1 VYSSLLNKIEILDN
15 AGLYKEADAALRK
28 IISQEFAHNKYKNIK
43 TADVNHWTKFTNFD
57 EVLKKLFHW
66 RKKANYDEL
75 EKNRE
80 YPCGELETI
89 VNGEKIKISVWF
101 NLSEDGAFFS
111 INEGKIVIGNVWNLG
126 RYLAHE
132 VNHAY
137 EDILE
142 VKKVGE
148 ITRPFKNFDELSQNT
163 WSKETI
169 GLARKHL
176 FPGKKNK
183 IIQMLDD
190 SFRETKYKIKQKMF
204 KNEKDTENPKYWEKI
219 IDKKLPQDLRQSI
232 INDLKKMT
240 LGFREYYRLPN
251 EVRSRLSEILYSLS
265 TDHAQRDRLL
275 QAEPKK
281 FVEYFK
287 SLLGENYLLL
297 TPEQKEYI
305 LNNVYQ
311 SLRGGRQQTITNNII
326 NSIQDG
332 IKRGLL
338 PKNIG
343 QMYPVQI
350 KQLINK
356 NPEIKQFISVM
367 RANTGISDDE
377 LIETIQKAANNQIQT
392 QTTTNSG
399 EHSYNDILRQRQDNP
414 DLEEERAMVE
424 QSDSQSRLSPEMVEK
439 TQTGKN

>member
-28 IISQEFAHNKYKNIK
+28 IINQEFAHNKYKNIK
-43 TADVNHWTKFTNFD
+43 TADVNHWTKFTNFN
-57 EVLKKLFHW
+57 EVLNKLIHW
-66 RKKANYDEL
+66 RKMANYDAL

-101 NLSEDGAFFS
+101 NISEDGAFFS
-111 INEGKIVIGNVWNLG
+111 INDGKIVIGDGWNTG
-126 RYLAHE
+126 RNLAHE

-142 VKKVGE
+142 VKKAGE

-169 GLARKHL
+169 GQARKHL
-176 FPGKKNK
+176 FPGKKSKK
-183 IIQMLDD
+183 IIEMLDD

-204 KNEKDTENPKYWEKI
+204 KNEKNTENPEYWEKI

-240 LGFREYYRLPN
+240 LGYREYYRLP
-251 EVRSRLSEILYSLS
+251 
-265 TDHAQRDRLL
+265 
-275 QAEPKK
+275 
-281 FVEYFK
+281 
-287 SLLGENYLLL
+287 
-297 TPEQKEYI
+297 
-305 LNNVYQ
+305 
-311 SLRGGRQQTITNNII
+311 RQQTITNNII

-332 IKRGLL
+332 IKRGIL

-350 KQLINK
+350 KQLINE
-356 NPEIKQFISVM
+356 NLEIKQFISVM

-392 QTTTNSG
+392 KTTTNSG

-414 DLEEERAMVE
+414 DLEEEPVMVE
-424 QSDSQSRLSPEMVEK
+424 QSNSQSRLSPEIVKK
-439 TQTGKN
+439 TQTDKN